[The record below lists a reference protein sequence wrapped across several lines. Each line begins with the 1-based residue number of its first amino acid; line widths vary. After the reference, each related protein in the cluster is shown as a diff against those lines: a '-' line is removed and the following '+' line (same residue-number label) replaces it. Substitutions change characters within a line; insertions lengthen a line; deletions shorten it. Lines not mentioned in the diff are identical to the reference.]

1 MDGKIG
7 YSFDKH
13 RTNSRLGNLFVYASM
28 GIVKTA
34 SKTKTLN
41 QLVEKMVIV
50 DEERQ
55 LSIEPEPKIERPRD
69 GVKS

>member
-1 MDGKIG
+1 
-7 YSFDKH
+7 
-13 RTNSRLGNLFVYASM
+13 M